1 MRGLIPCVKPT
12 KVGGV
17 RVFMRRPGGGGVC
30 ILTLYGL
37 LCRQTKRGA
46 AIMGHMGK
54 KLNGVE

>member
-1 MRGLIPCVKPT
+1 MRGLISCGNPT

-17 RVFMRRPGGGGVC
+17 WVFMRRPGGGGVC

-37 LCRQTKRGA
+37 FCRRSKRGA

-54 KLNGVE
+54 N